1 MGAVVVVRRELARL
15 MVAVEWCCFV
25 EAAGLGL
32 VRGWV
37 LQVEEQQVQ
46 KLKP

>member
-1 MGAVVVVRRELARL
+1 MVVVRWGLAWL
-15 MVAVEWCCFV
+15 VVAVEWCCFV

-37 LQVEEQQVQ
+37 SQVEEQQV
-46 KLKP
+46 LRLEL